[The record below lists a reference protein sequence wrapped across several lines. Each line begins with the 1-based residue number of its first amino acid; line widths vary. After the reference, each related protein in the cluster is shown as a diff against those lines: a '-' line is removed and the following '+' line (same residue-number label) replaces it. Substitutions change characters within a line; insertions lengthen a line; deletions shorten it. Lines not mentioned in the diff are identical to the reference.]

1 MCDAQILTGLAI
13 ITSGFLSL
21 KCATSHLSAYHWQM
35 IAYLAWFACVTQLSG
50 LTVIR
55 FYLQDRPVQRNVR
68 FALMTLLL
76 VLVLAGLIPT
86 GYFDW
91 NSEAEFS
98 AARPGD
104 PAICFFP
111 TNNRRNMFDLDF
123 CRPYGFEFL
132 DCAVAGPSS
141 AQSMIFSV
149 CLLAYGYCTRSI
161 KLYKPCS
168 RVIHSCVRDPLSQLY
183 RNTLFKAAKWGD
195 ASTSSVQ
202 LGKNLFTR
210 LLTVPALGFFL
221 SIRVF
226 LDLATSMLAEV
237 YWLGLV
243 LIWGTFRLIG
253 ARNFHEMP
261 PGVIEDENQWTFGQL
276 LPVLLLISPI
286 FNTFGLFLSKTQK
299 IPSPSVVGTMEMGS
313 DNESSRALNKR
324 PNDIT
329 RPLAR
334 SQISRLATMD
344 ISPQSWT
351 DHDYYAAKWMPPCVG
366 PIFVAFFYLPG
377 IAAGVLFSIFGHMRP
392 QSTPWR
398 FWVTELGGIWF
409 VILGIPQSTMFAIML
424 GMGLDWWF
432 KKKEKPLGRQWLQF
446 MFSAFF
452 MIGYTVAVFW
462 FSLWLPDSRFTT
474 DWHKPGSDPKDSG
487 YGSSG
492 KYSIVFPSHIAG
504 ASLLTAM
511 LYVVYAIW
519 QTSERIWQRAQKRTQ
534 AL

>member
-13 ITSGFLSL
+13 IISGFLSL
-21 KCATSHLSAYHWQM
+21 KCATSHISAYHWQM
-35 IAYLAWFACVTQLSG
+35 ISYLAWFACVTQLSG

-68 FALMTLLL
+68 FALMTLLFT
-76 VLVLAGLIPT
+76 LVLAGLIPT

-91 NSEAEFS
+91 NSEIVFS

-111 TNNRRNMFDLDF
+111 TNNRRGMFDHDF
-123 CRPYGFEFL
+123 CRPFGMEFL
-132 DCAVAGPSS
+132 DCAIAGPGS

-161 KLYKPCS
+161 KLYKPWS
-168 RVIHSCVRDPLSQLY
+168 RAIHSCIRDPLSQLY

-210 LLTVPALGFFL
+210 LISVPALAFFL
-221 SIRVF
+221 SIRVL
-226 LDLATSMLAEV
+226 LDLATSTLAEV

-253 ARNFHEMP
+253 ARNFNGMP

-276 LPVLLLISPI
+276 LPVLLLLSPI

-299 IPSPSVVGTMEMGS
+299 VTNPSAMETVEMGS
-313 DNESSRALNKR
+313 ESESSRALHKR

-329 RPLAR
+329 RPLTR

-344 ISPQSWT
+344 VSPESWT
-351 DHDYYAAKWMPPCVG
+351 DHDYYASKWMPACVG
-366 PIFVAFFYLPG
+366 PICLAFFYLPG
-377 IAAGVLFSIFGHMRP
+377 LAAGFLFSIAGHLRP
-392 QSTPWR
+392 QVTLLR
-398 FWVTELGGIWF
+398 FWVTDFGGIWF
-409 VILGIPQSTMFAIML
+409 VVLGIPQSTMFAIML
-424 GMGLDWWF
+424 GMGLEWWF
-432 KKKEKPLGRQWLQF
+432 KEKENPRGRQWLHL
-446 MFSAFF
+446 MFSTFSM
-452 MIGYTVAVFW
+452 MIYTSALFY
-462 FSLWLPDSRFTT
+462 FSLLLPDTRITT
-474 DWHKPGSDPKDSG
+474 DWHKPGSDPKDRG
-487 YGSSG
+487 YGFTG
-492 KYSIVFPSHIAG
+492 KYSIAFPSHIASG
-504 ASLLTAM
+504 SLLTSM
-511 LYVVYAIW
+511 LYAVYAIW
-519 QTSERIWQRAQKRTQ
+519 QISERIWQRAQKQTQ
-534 AL
+534 KV